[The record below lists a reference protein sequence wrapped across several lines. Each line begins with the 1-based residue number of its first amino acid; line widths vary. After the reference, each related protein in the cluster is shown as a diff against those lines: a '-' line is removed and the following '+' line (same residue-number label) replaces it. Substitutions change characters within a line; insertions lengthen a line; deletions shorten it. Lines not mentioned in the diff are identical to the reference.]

1 MRDENLEDP
10 RNVWQRQAAGSFSLT
25 PQQLQE
31 KARQIRTKTRKEMLG
46 NSALALIA
54 IGSAVHG
61 MLHTHTP
68 GWRVVFAIIIAWA
81 VSGWFLSNRGARPK
95 HTPPPSEP
103 VDGLRFYHQQLER
116 RNDLLRRFLPSS
128 FAPAVLGMVTW
139 ILIMSG
145 MAQNLQVRVN
155 FVPLCTSLVLW
166 IIGIFI
172 LRLRTRNELKQEL
185 AELDALE
192 RENKQLS

>member
-1 MRDENLEDP
+1 MSAQEILLP
-10 RNVWQRQAAGSFSLT
+10 RRRRNWGALRPVILTISLT
-25 PQQLQE
+25 F
-31 KARQIRTKTRKEMLG
+31 I
-46 NSALALIA
+46 
-54 IGSAVHG
+54 
-61 MLHTHTP
+61 
-68 GWRVVFAIIIAWA
+68 
-81 VSGWFLSNRGARPK
+81 
-95 HTPPPSEP
+95 
-103 VDGLRFYHQQLER
+103 
-116 RNDLLRRFLPSS
+116 LLWTVIP
-128 FAPAVLGMVTW
+128 VTW

-192 RENKQLS
+192 RESKQPS